1 MPIHYERNLIEA
13 GHYDVAVV
21 GSGPAGICAA
31 VAAARQGMKTVII
44 ERCGVLGGMLTV
56 GNVGPI
62 LGNVAPGTM
71 YDELSKK
78 LLTESGMLHPHV
90 VHDMEHAKKVI
101 LDFVCDAGVDVL
113 EQTDVVDTIVEEN
126 VLTGIIISWKGQISA
141 ITADRFIDA
150 TGDGNV
156 AFEAGVPWKI
166 GRESDGKLQPVTL
179 MYIVQN
185 VDESQAIT
193 CFGEDD
199 EVKIGNRKFL
209 EFTQECVNKG
219 ILPKNCYC
227 VRLYR
232 TTHSGERLVNTSQV
246 NDIDPLDPRQCVKAE
261 KELRRQEIM
270 ITEFLRKYVPGFS
283 KCTIKIGA
291 STLGIRESRR
301 IVGEY
306 ILNIQDLRSARKFP
320 DVVVHNAC
328 FVVDIHNPDGGG
340 QQEGVAEAVRPYDI
354 PYRCLVPLEIEN
366 LIIAGRCIS
375 STHEAQASFR
385 VMSICMAI
393 GEAAGIAAAQSILN
407 SVTPRKLKPELI
419 QQELM
424 TKGAVL
430 FDEQ

>member
-261 KELRRQEIM
+261 KELRRQPNQIAM
-270 ITEFLRKYVPGFS
+270 PLPTL
-283 KCTIKIGA
+283 
-291 STLGIRESRR
+291 STPWRF
-301 IVGEY
+301 
-306 ILNIQDLRSARKFP
+306 NQ
-320 DVVVHNAC
+320 
-328 FVVDIHNPDGGG
+328 
-340 QQEGVAEAVRPYDI
+340 
-354 PYRCLVPLEIEN
+354 
-366 LIIAGRCIS
+366 
-375 STHEAQASFR
+375 
-385 VMSICMAI
+385 
-393 GEAAGIAAAQSILN
+393 
-407 SVTPRKLKPELI
+407 
-419 QQELM
+419 
-424 TKGAVL
+424 
-430 FDEQ
+430 